1 MTNVY
6 QKTVERL
13 VKVMYHIA
21 GAAIIGMMAITCGDV
36 ALRYFRMPI
45 PGTYE
50 LVSFLGAIAI
60 SFAIAHTSVEK
71 GHVAVSFVVGKL
83 PEKVKAGIRVVTGFF
98 GLALFAAISW
108 QSCLYAHELWASGEL
123 SPTMKIPFYP
133 IVYGISF
140 ATGTVCLVLLADCAN
155 NLGKVFKK

>member
-6 QKTVERL
+6 QKTVNRL
-13 VKVMYHIA
+13 VKVMYYIA
-21 GAAIIGMMAITCGDV
+21 GVAIMGMMLITCADV
-36 ALRYFRMPI
+36 TLRYFRMPI

-71 GHVAVSFVVGKL
+71 GHVAVSFIVDKL
-83 PEKVKAGIRVVTGFF
+83 PEKVRAGIRAVTGFI

-108 QSCLYAHELWASGEL
+108 QSVLYANELWASGEL
-123 SPTMKIPFYP
+123 SPTMKLPFYP

-140 ATGTVCLVLLADCAN
+140 ATGMVCLVLLADLTN
-155 NLGKVFKK
+155 NLRKVANK